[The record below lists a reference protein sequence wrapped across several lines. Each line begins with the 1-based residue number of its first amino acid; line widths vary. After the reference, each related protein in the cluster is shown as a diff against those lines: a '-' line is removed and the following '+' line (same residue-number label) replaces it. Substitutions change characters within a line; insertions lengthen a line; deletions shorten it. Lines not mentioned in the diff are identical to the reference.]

1 MNELGFIDL
10 RSDTVTHPT
19 AEMRQ
24 AMFEAVVGDDVYHDD
39 PATNELETEAA
50 RILGKEAALFVPSG
64 TMGNQ
69 LGVLVHTQRG
79 QEIILGSEAHIF
91 VHEVGGAAVIAGVSM
106 KTLNFAGLLP
116 EPKKIEAA
124 IRPEDIHQPE
134 TGLICME
141 NALSNGAVVPQETM
155 KEVYE
160 IAQKHNLPVH
170 LDGARI
176 FNAAVFLGIDVRE
189 ITKYVDTV
197 NVCVSKGLGAP
208 IGSIFAGSKEAVTRA
223 RKWRKL
229 LGGGMRQTG
238 FMAAPALIA
247 IRDMHKRL
255 WEDHENARYMAEKL
269 AKIDQVKVKSDRL
282 DINMVFFTIEREKE
296 LLDKLPDL
304 LAEDHI
310 MINELED
317 GEWRWVT
324 HIDIDKSDIDK
335 AAEKLSAVLRLN

>member
-1 MNELGFIDL
+1 MNELGIIDL

-19 AEMRQ
+19 TAMRQ

-39 PATNELETEAA
+39 PATNELEAEAA
-50 RILGKEAALFVPSG
+50 RILGMEAALFVPSG

-79 QEIILGSEAHIF
+79 QEIVLGSEAHIF

-106 KTLNFAGLLP
+106 KTVSFEGLLP
-116 EPKKIEAA
+116 DPDRIESA

-134 TGLICME
+134 TGLICLE
-141 NALSNGAVVPQETM
+141 NALSNGKVVPQETM
-155 KEVYE
+155 KAVHE
-160 IAQKHNLPVH
+160 IAKRHNLPVH

-176 FNAAVFLGIDVRE
+176 FNSAVALGIDVRD
-189 ITKYVDTV
+189 ITQYVDTV
-197 NVCVSKGLGAP
+197 NVCVSKGLCAP
-208 IGSIFAGSKEAVTRA
+208 IGSIFAGRKETVTRA

-247 IRDMHKRL
+247 IRDMPWRL
-255 WEDHENARYMAEKL
+255 HEDHENARYMAEKL
-269 AKIDQVKVKSDRL
+269 AAIDQVKVKSDRL

-304 LAEDHI
+304 FAEDNI

-317 GEWRWVT
+317 GEWRWVA
-324 HIDIDKSDIDK
+324 HIDIDKTDIDK
-335 AAEKLSAVLRLN
+335 AVEKLNTVLKFN

>member
-19 AEMRQ
+19 REMRQ

-39 PATNELETEAA
+39 PDTNELEKTAA
-50 RILGKEAALFVPSG
+50 EILGKEAALFVPSG

-69 LGVLVHTQRG
+69 LGVLVNTQRG

-106 KTLNFAGLLP
+106 KTVCFDGDLP
-116 EPKKIEAA
+116 EPDKIEAA

-134 TGLICME
+134 TGLICLE
-141 NALSNGAVVPQETM
+141 NALSNGKVVPQETM
-155 KEVYE
+155 KAVYE
-160 IAQKHNLPVH
+160 IAKKHNLPVH

-176 FNAAVFLGIDVRE
+176 FNAAISQGIDVRE
-189 ITKYVDTV
+189 ITQYTDTV
-197 NVCVSKGLGAP
+197 NVCVSKGLCAP
-208 IGSIFAGSKEAVTRA
+208 IGSIFAGSADAVKRA

-247 IRDMHKRL
+247 IRDMPKRL
-255 WEDHENARYMAEKL
+255 PEDHENAHYMAEKL
-269 AKIDQVKVKSDRL
+269 AQIEQVTVKSDRV

-304 LAEDHI
+304 LAEDKI
-310 MINELED
+310 LINELED

-324 HIDIDKSDIDK
+324 HIDIDKADIDK
-335 AAEKLSAVLRLN
+335 AVGKLGEVLKLS